1 MPAAQPASV
10 PPKPAASSATPADTL
25 RLNFSTTQI
34 ALSDADKAAL
44 DKIVAASAADEET
57 RIEVLAYAENV
68 PDDPSKAR
76 RMSLSRALAVRS
88 HLIDGGVRSTRIDVR
103 ALGDE
108 YGSGPHDRVDVRL
121 VK

>member
-1 MPAAQPASV
+1 VQPASV
-10 PPKPAASSATPADTL
+10 PPKPAASAATPADTL

-44 DKIVAASAADEET
+44 DKIIAASAADEET

-108 YGSGPHDRVDVRL
+108 YGNGPHDRVDVRL